1 MKEISPDRAEAASQW
16 VSQTFTLVL
25 VQISGLRGGQRI
37 LILVLHSFSREAA
50 RQQSMGVPTS
60 LPLPGHTWPHL
71 SRYPVYSCSLFKV
84 FYQAPVLGGTLK
96 PVSMTKPITF
106 PMFLFK
112 HSLKTFQMDR
122 CSCFISF
129 PIWDYHSI
137 SLLSFTLILFLVG
150 LDFFFIFIG
159 LFYFY

>member
-1 MKEISPDRAEAASQW
+1 MGVTNIRPCPCTDLWITR
-16 VSQTFTLVL
+16 
-25 VQISGLRGGQRI
+25 GQRI
-37 LILVLHSFSREAA
+37 LILVLHLFSREAA
-50 RQQSMGVPTS
+50 SQQSMGVPTS